1 MSNKALTW
9 AFEAKIDNVGAKF
22 VLVALADHASDHA
35 GEDWTCFPSPERI
48 MEFTS
53 MSLRAVERHLSWLVA
68 EGWITREA
76 PRDRRGRVKARIYR
90 LIRSRSAQDH
100 DPVEETVDYPPAKLA
115 GGETACP
122 PAKNGVTTRQKEPHH
137 PPLLAGGYKDEPP
150 IEPSVTPTPG
160 ARDGLAEPFEA
171 LCAAYPTS
179 GMDNT
184 DVPLAR
190 TRFASAVEQVGD
202 PMRIVIAARSFNA
215 APETQRRS
223 YAAPGLHVWLDQ
235 QRYRGRLPPS
245 AADAAE
251 ILAAE
256 TGVPAKVRLAFV
268 ERHGEDWAKATID
281 KCGWRALDEALIAP
295 WGSGRIESWLR
306 EQGYRVERQ
315 QAAGK
320 VG

>member
-9 AFEAKIDNVGAKF
+9 AFEADLSDNPGAKF
-22 VLVALADHASDHA
+22 VLVALADHAGDHA
-35 GEDWTCFPSPERI
+35 GEDWTCWPSVERI

-53 MSLRAVERHLSWLVA
+53 MPLRTVERHLSWLVS
-68 EGWITREA
+68 EKWITREA
-76 PRDRRGRVKARIYR
+76 PRDARGRKKVRIYR
-90 LIRSRSAQDH
+90 LLRDRRQSDGDASGA
-100 DPVEETVDYPPAKLA
+100 ECPPANMA
-115 GGETACP
+115 GGELDP
-122 PAKNGVTTRQKEPHH
+122 PAKNAASTRQNEAHH
-137 PPLLAGGYKDEPP
+137 PPMVAGGYKDEPP
-150 IEPSVTPTPG
+150 IEPPVTPTPG
-160 ARDGLAEPFEA
+160 ARDGLAEAFEA

-190 TRFASAVEQVGD
+190 TRFVAAVEQVGD
-202 PMRIVIAARSFNA
+202 PMRIVLAARSFNA

-251 ILAAE
+251 ILSAE
-256 TGVPAKVRLAFV
+256 GGVPAKVRLAFV
-268 ERHGEDWAKATID
+268 ERHGEGWARATID
-281 KCGWRALDEALIAP
+281 KCGWRAADETLIAP
-295 WGSGRIESWLR
+295 TERVEGWL
-306 EQGYRVERQ
+306 EQQGYRVERQ
-315 QAAGK
+315 LAAGK

>member
-35 GEDWTCFPSPERI
+35 GEDWTCFPSPDRI
-48 MEFTS
+48 KEFTS
-53 MSLRAVERHLSWLVA
+53 MSLRAVERHLSWLVS

-90 LIRSRSAQDH
+90 LIRSRATQAPEGAQ
-100 DPVEETVDYPPAKLA
+100 ETAVCPPANLA
-115 GGETACP
+115 GGEMPDP
-122 PAKNGVTTRQKEPHH
+122 PAKNGVTTRQKEAHH
-137 PPLLAGGYKDEPP
+137 PPTVAGGYKDEPP

-160 ARDGLAEPFEA
+160 ARDGLDGMFEA

-190 TRFASAVEQVGD
+190 TRFVAAVALVGD

-223 YAAPGLHVWLDQ
+223 FAAPGLHVWLDQ
-235 QRYRGRLPPS
+235 QRYRGRLPP
-245 AADAAE
+245 DAAE
-251 ILAAE
+251 ASELLTAE
-256 TGVPAKVRLAFV
+256 AGVPDKVRLAFV
-268 ERHGEDWAKATID
+268 ERHGEGWARATID
-281 KCGWRALDEALIAP
+281 KCSWRALDEVLIAP
-295 WGSGRIESWLR
+295 TPRVEAWLR
-306 EQGYRVERQ
+306 DHGHRVERQ
-315 QAAGK
+315 PAAGK

>member
-9 AFEAKIDNVGAKF
+9 AFEAKITNVGAKF

-53 MSLRAVERHLSWLVA
+53 QSLRAVERHLSWLVA

-90 LIRSRSAQDH
+90 LIRARAMQ
-100 DPVEETVDYPPAKLA
+100 VAVLVQETDDCPPANLA

-122 PAKNGVTTRQKEPHH
+122 PAKNGVTTRQKDAHH
-137 PPLLAGGYKDEPP
+137 PPTVAGGYKDEPP

-160 ARDGLAEPFEA
+160 ARDGLDEVFEA

-190 TRFASAVEQVGD
+190 TRFASAVELVGD
-202 PMRIVIAARSFNA
+202 PMRIVLAAKSFNT

-245 AADAAE
+245 AAEAVQLLTAE
-251 ILAAE
+251 S
-256 TGVPAKVRLAFV
+256 GVPAKVRSAFV
-268 ERHGEDWAKATID
+268 GRHGEDWAKTTID
-281 KCGWRALDEALIAP
+281 RCGWRALDETLIAP
-295 WGSGRIESWLR
+295 SDRIEAWLR
-306 EQGYRVERQ
+306 EHGHRVKRPS
-315 QAAGK
+315 AAGK

>member
-35 GEDWTCFPSPERI
+35 GEDWTCFPSPERL

-53 MSLRAVERHLSWLVA
+53 MPLRSVERALSWLVA

-90 LIRSRSAQDH
+90 LIRSRAAQAH
-100 DPVEETVDYPPAKLA
+100 EPIEETASCPPANMA
-115 GGETACP
+115 GGELADP
-122 PAKNGVTTRQKEPHH
+122 PAKNDVTTRQKGAHH
-137 PPLLAGGYKDEPP
+137 PPMVAGGYKDEPP
-150 IEPSVTPTPG
+150 ITPSNPHSER
-160 ARDGLAEPFEA
+160 ARDDLDEMFEA

-190 TRFASAVEQVGD
+190 TRFVSAVALVGD
-202 PMRIVIAARSFNA
+202 PMRLVLAARSFGS
-215 APETQRRS
+215 APETGRRS

-235 QRYRGRLPPS
+235 QRYLGRLPPS
-245 AADAAE
+245 AAEAVQL
-251 ILAAE
+251 LAAE
-256 TGVPAKVRLAFV
+256 VGPPAKVRLAFV
-268 ERHGEDWAKATID
+268 ERHGEDWARATID
-281 KCGWRALDEALIAP
+281 KCSWRALDEVLIAP
-295 WGSGRIESWLR
+295 TPRVEAWLLSH
-306 EQGYRVERQ
+306 GYRVERQ
-315 QAAGK
+315 PAAGK